1 MDPGFALAYNN
12 RARAYME
19 KGHFDHAIQD
29 LDKALQINP
38 GYSVAYFNRAV
49 AYFLKGEYAQ
59 FKSDVMK
66 AQPSIKVSNFH

>member
-38 GYSVAYFNRAV
+38 GYSVAYF
-49 AYFLKGEYAQ
+49 LKGEYAQ
-59 FKSDVMK
+59 FKSNVMK